1 MSESILEPQ
10 HDLLL
15 FLFNNLKDTLLVFDK
30 EGQLLHGN
38 EALLNLLHLDN
49 KEDLLNLSLFDNFQL
64 TQDFIKSIKTN
75 DYTELSYIF
84 NREQFFI
91 ENKLKTIDG
100 FDFNRV
106 KIPINLNAIIRFV
119 QNKYYLVKVTFESR
133 PKHYD
138 FMIQED
144 QLSLAL
150 SAANIS
156 MWDWNLIDNTIHF
169 SKNFYSWF
177 DYDLRFINKYA
188 ASIYSIVHP
197 DDRESLQKEID
208 NNIHNNANN
217 FFPEF
222 RMRQNEQD
230 YIWVRASGRYITN
243 SMTKVAHFSGII
255 LNITSQKQSSIE
267 LESERN
273 DMNNLFNNMSTGFAL
288 HKILVDDLGKPN
300 DYEYIYVNPSYE
312 SLTGLKT
319 DHIIG
324 QRVLDIIP
332 DLEHSFIETY
342 GDIALNGG
350 STQFTQYS
358 APLKKYFDIIAYQT
372 EPGYFAV
379 IFSDVT
385 ESIRAEKALSQA
397 DKMNSIGQL
406 AGGIAHDFNN
416 HLQII
421 RGYSEMTEA
430 KLKDLGIKDCEEYL
444 DKIHL
449 SVKHSSNMIKQLL
462 AFSKDDHYIGK
473 PMDFHL
479 MLHQTK
485 NVLSYTINRNIPI
498 QLLLE
503 AKSYQI
509 IGDDSLL
516 QNTIINMC
524 LNSRDALP
532 NGGLI
537 LIMTRNI
544 HYDKA
549 TYVGTNRLNPGEY
562 IICSIRDNGEGI
574 LPEDLRRI
582 FEPFYTTKLNK
593 GTGMGL
599 AAVYGTIKHHQ
610 GTINV
615 SSEYGEWT
623 QFDIYLPV
631 SKETV
636 NYTYTHKD
644 NLVESFTPYSILLVD
659 DEPVITMVMEQFLT
673 ELGHRVTVYNSP
685 NVVLSEFNNLDEQFD
700 VVLLDVIMPEMNG
713 FDLLEELIT
722 LKPDVKAIF
731 LSGYFNTNDIKEHM
745 KPHILDYIEKPV
757 NLTKLGDKIQ
767 RLLNKT

>member
-1 MSESILEPQ
+1 MTHSIFEPQ

-38 EALLNLLHLDN
+38 EAFFKILHLAN
-49 KEDLLNLSLFDNFQL
+49 KEEALNLSLFDNFQL
-64 TQDFIKSIKTN
+64 TKDFIHTIKTN
-75 DYTELSYIF
+75 DYAELSYIF
-84 NREQFFI
+84 NREQFFL
-91 ENKLKTIDG
+91 ENKLKTVDG
-100 FDFNRV
+100 FDYNRI
-106 KIPINLNAIIRFV
+106 KLPINLNAIVRLV
-119 QNKYYLVKVTFESR
+119 QDKYYLVKVTFESQ
-133 PKHYD
+133 PKQNN
-138 FMIQED
+138 FMIQQD

-150 SAANIS
+150 RAANIS
-156 MWDWNLIDNTIHF
+156 MWDWDLVNNSIYF
-169 SKNFYSWF
+169 SENFYNWF
-177 DYDLRFINKYA
+177 DYDIRFVNKDA
-188 ASIYSIVHP
+188 TSIYSIVHP
-197 DDRESLQKEID
+197 DDIKSLQQEID
-208 NNIHNNANN
+208 QNIHNNANN

-222 RMRQNEQD
+222 RLRQNEED
-230 YIWVRASGRYITN
+230 YIWVRVSGRYVTN
-243 SMTKVAHFSGII
+243 PMTKVTHFSGII

-288 HKILVDDLGKPN
+288 HKILVDTNGEPN
-300 DYEYIYVNPSYE
+300 NYEYIYVNPSYE
-312 SLTGLKT
+312 SLTGLNT
-319 DHIIG
+319 ENIIG
-324 QRVLDIIP
+324 QKVLDVIP
-332 DLEHSFIETY
+332 ELEHSFIETY
-342 GDIALNGG
+342 GDIAIHGG
-350 STQFTQYS
+350 STHFTQYS

-397 DKMNSIGQL
+397 DKMSSIGQL

-421 RGYSEMTEA
+421 RGYSEMTET
-430 KLKDLGIKDCEEYL
+430 KLKDLGIKDCEDYL

-544 HYDKA
+544 HYDKP
-549 TYVGTNRLNPGEY
+549 TYVGTNRIKPGEY
-562 IICSIRDNGEGI
+562 IVCSIRDNGEGI
-574 LPEDLRRI
+574 LPEDLSRI

-631 SKETV
+631 SNQKV
-636 NYTYTHKD
+636 NYTYTHPD
-644 NLVESFTPYSILLVD
+644 QFVDTFTPYNILLVD

-685 NVVLSEFNNLDEQFD
+685 NKVLSEFNHLDETFD
-700 VVLLDVIMPEMNG
+700 LALLDVIMPEMNG

-731 LSGYFNTNDIKEHM
+731 LSGYFNTSDIKEHV
-745 KPHILDYIEKPV
+745 KSHILDYIEKPV

-767 RLLNKT
+767 RLLSKD